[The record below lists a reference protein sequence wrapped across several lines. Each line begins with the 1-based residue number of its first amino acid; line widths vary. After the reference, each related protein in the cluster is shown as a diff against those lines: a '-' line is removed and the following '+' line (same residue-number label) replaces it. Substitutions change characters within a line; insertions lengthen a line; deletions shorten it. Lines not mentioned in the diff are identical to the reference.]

1 MAADAVKFDPCNNL
15 PSSVHTILVIILHSC
30 QFEIVIKRQ
39 LLLIIH
45 VINSVSFVFFYIILP
60 KLMKISLCK
69 QFHHSSPDVS
79 KYIPVCS
86 I

>member
-1 MAADAVKFDPCNNL
+1 MMGPLMAADAVKFDPCNNL

-45 VINSVSFVFFYIILP
+45 VINSVSFGFFLYN
-60 KLMKISLCK
+60 ST
-69 QFHHSSPDVS
+69 
-79 KYIPVCS
+79 
-86 I
+86 